1 MAAVSV
7 RSGGIAMRRSWSGV
21 IAVAAMVLVGSVV
34 VRSDQGGRGGRGGGQ
49 AGGPGPAIPQVSRT
63 PPVDAALSAAG
74 KALWTEHCI
83 TCHGTNARGTDSG
96 PNLVRSETVNYD
108 RATPKAPGTGQ
119 VLGPYLRKGHQT
131 QSGKPSSQ
139 FTDAEITQLAQ
150 FLSERVNETMR
161 GSPTY
166 VVLNENVLTG
176 DPKAGETYFK
186 GAGGCTKCHTDQQR
200 SLAGIGSRYTTAQQ
214 LQARVLY
221 PGPAG
226 GGRGGRGRGRG
237 AAPSVSTAGAEVP
250 KPDPL
255 APVTTITRPGQ
266 KPINVWTVQE
276 DAFFLTYR
284 DAEGITQTIRKTPDV
299 NITVTNPMQWHLDFA
314 DRLEDDVMHDLTAYL
329 WSLK

>member
-1 MAAVSV
+1 VY
-7 RSGGIAMRRSWSGV
+7 GE
-21 IAVAAMVLVGSVV
+21 
-34 VRSDQGGRGGRGGGQ
+34 QGGRGGRGGGAGAAAPQ
-49 AGGPGPAIPQVSRT
+49 APAIPLVSRT

-74 KALWTEHCI
+74 RALWTAHCI

-96 PNLVRSETVNYD
+96 PNLIRTETVNYD
-108 RATPKAPGTGQ
+108 RATPERPGTGQ
-119 VLGPYLRKGHQT
+119 VLGPYLKKGHQT
-131 QSGKPSSQ
+131 QSGKPISQ

-150 FLSERVNETMR
+150 FLSEKVNETMR

-176 DPKAGETYFK
+176 DPKAGEAFFK
-186 GAGGCTKCHTDQQR
+186 GAGGCTKCHNDKER
-200 SLAGIGSRYTTAQQ
+200 SLAGIGARYTTAQQ
-214 LQARVLY
+214 LQARVLF

-226 GGRGGRGRGRG
+226 GGRGGRGGRGRG
-237 AAPSVSTAGAEVP
+237 AAAPAAVSTAGAEIP

-266 KPINVWTVQE
+266 KPINVWTVDE

-284 DAEGITQTIRKTPDV
+284 DAEGVTATIRKTPDV
-299 NITVTNPMQWHLDFA
+299 KITVTNPMQWHLDFA
-314 DRLEDDVMHDLTAYL
+314 ERLEDDVMHNLTAYL